1 VSTGRSRSLREKNED
16 ESVLREAD
24 SQQTVGTASGFAQ
37 SRQAI
42 RPFPFESDRMLEP
55 FLEINDPAEG
65 VHKISEPAG
74 RQHNCIA
81 SPTHILG
88 DLKKTPTLIFFQ
100 VEKKNFSIH
109 LNLFRGERIIGS
121 VGCITVNHSLL

>member
-1 VSTGRSRSLREKNED
+1 MIISSPAKRYLSPPRRIDAVSGLPS
-16 ESVLREAD
+16 
-24 SQQTVGTASGFAQ
+24 

-42 RPFPFESDRMLEP
+42 RPFAFGSDPAAAGLEP

-65 VHKISEPAG
+65 IHKISEPAG

-88 DLKKTPTLIFFQ
+88 DLKKTPTLILFQ
-100 VEKKNFSIH
+100 VEKENFSIH
-109 LNLFRGERIIGS
+109 LNLFGGERIIGS